1 MIKYNIPI
9 VELSNVS
16 TSSKTKNSDDLSTEL
31 ENVNGGRAS
40 SPKHEKR
47 YEYSASNVDGRS

>member
-16 TSSKTKNSDDLSTEL
+16 TSSKAKNSDDLSTAL
-31 ENVNGGRAS
+31 ENVNGGRVS
-40 SPKHEKR
+40 FPGHEKR